1 MMVHFLSLV
10 LTLALRR
17 LLLLLLRLGL
27 VHLVEEAQAGGLE
40 LVGLLLELLGG
51 SVALARLV
59 LGNELTERGDL
70 LTDLVSLGLVKT
82 ALELG
87 EGLLGVVQD
96 AVGTVGSL
104 DSSLALLVLSTIL
117 LSVLNHGLDLSLRET
132 GARGNGDGLVL
143 VGGLVL
149 GVDVNNGV
157 SVNVKGNLNLRN
169 TTVGR
174 RNADKLE
181 VTKELVVLDKLT
193 LTLED
198 LDLDSGLVVSGSREG
213 LGLLGGDGGVAVDQ
227 TSEDTTKGLDTER
240 QGSDIEQKHVSD
252 LTSQDSTLDSSTD
265 GNSLVRVDRLG
276 GLTTEDR
283 LDRLGDLGH
292 TSHTTN
298 QDDVLDLAGLEVGVL
313 QSLANRL
320 DGTADKRVN
329 EALKVATGELLVDVL
344 GTAGIGSDER
354 KVDLSLERRGQLNLG
369 LLGSLTDT
377 LDSHAV
383 VREVKARL
391 LLEGLDDVA
400 DEVDVKVLT
409 TKVGVTVGRLNLE
422 NTLLDLQN
430 GDIEGTTTKIVD
442 GDNTVSLLLQTVG
455 KSGSSGLV
463 DDTENIET
471 SNLTSVLGGL
481 TLGVVEVGR
490 NSNDSVLN
498 RLAEVVLSSLLHLL
512 EGETTNLRRRVLLA
526 TSLHPRVTVGVLN
539 DLVGDLLQVTL
550 NLGVGEL
557 ATDETLGGEQ
567 SVLGVDNS
575 LTLGGNTDQTLTIL
589 SKSDNRRC
597 CPGTYCWSMLVDHA
611 HASGHLAPE
620 EKIFTY
626 LQGSQ

>member
-17 LLLLLLRLGL
+17 LLLLLLLRLGL

-59 LGNELTERGDL
+59 LGDELAERGDL
-70 LTDLVSLGLVKT
+70 LTDLVSLGLVEA
-82 ALELG
+82 ALELV

-96 AVGTVGSL
+96 TVGTVGSL

-157 SVNVKGNLNLRN
+157 SVNVESNLNLRN
-169 TTVGR
+169 TTVGG

-181 VTKELVVLDKLT
+181 VSKQLVVLDKLT
-193 LTLED
+193 LTLEH
-198 LDLDSGLVVSGSREG
+198 LDLDSSLVVSGSREG
-213 LGLLGGDGGVAVDQ
+213 LGLLGRDGGVAVDQ
-227 TSEDTTKGLDTER
+227 ASEDTTKGLDTER
-240 QGSDIEQKHVSD
+240 ERSDIEQEDVSD
-252 LTSQDSTLDSSTD
+252 LTSQDSTLDSGTN
-265 GNSLVRVDRLG
+265 GNSLVRVNGLG

-298 QDDVLDLAGLEVGVL
+298 QDDILDLAGLEVGIL
-313 QSLANRL
+313 QGLANGL
-320 DGTADKRVN
+320 DSAADKRVN
-329 EALKVATGELLVDVL
+329 ETLEVAPGHLLVDVL
-344 GTAGIGSDER
+344 GTAGIGSDEG

-369 LLGSLTDT
+369 LLSSLTDT

-383 VREVKARL
+383 AREIKARI
-391 LLEGLDDVA
+391 LLERLDDVA
-400 DEVDVKVLT
+400 DKVDVKVLT

-430 GDIEGTTTKIVD
+430 GDIEGTTTKIID

-463 DDTENIET
+463 DDTKDVET

-490 NSNDSVLN
+490 NSNNSVLN
-498 RLAEVVLSSLLHLL
+498 GLAEVVLGSLLHLL

-539 DLVGDLLQVTL
+539 DFVGDLLQVTL
-550 NLGVGEL
+550 NLVVGEL

-589 SKSDNRRC
+589 SKANNRRC
-597 CPGTYCWSMLVDHA
+597 CPGTYCLSMLV
-611 HASGHLAPE
+611 
-620 EKIFTY
+620 
-626 LQGSQ
+626 

>member
-17 LLLLLLRLGL
+17 LLLLLLLLRLGL

-59 LGNELTERGDL
+59 LGDELAERGDL
-70 LTDLVSLGLVKT
+70 LTDLVSLGLVEA
-82 ALELG
+82 ALELV
-87 EGLLGVVQD
+87 EGLLGIVQD

-157 SVNVKGNLNLRN
+157 SVNVESNLNLRN
-169 TTVGR
+169 TTVGG

-181 VTKELVVLDKLT
+181 VSKQLVVLDKLT
-193 LTLED
+193 LTLEH
-198 LDLDSGLVVSGSREG
+198 LDLDSSLVVSGSREG
-213 LGLLGGDGGVAVDQ
+213 LGLLGRYGSVAVDQ

-240 QGSDIEQKHVSD
+240 EGSDIEQEDVSD
-252 LTSQDSTLDSSTD
+252 LTSQDSTLDSGTN
-265 GNSLVRVDRLG
+265 GNSLVRVNGLG

-298 QDDVLDLAGLEVGVL
+298 QDDILDLAGLEVGVL
-313 QSLANRL
+313 QGLANGL
-320 DGTADKRVN
+320 DSAADKRVN
-329 EALKVATGELLVDVL
+329 ETLEVAPGHLLVDVL
-344 GTAGIGSDER
+344 GTAGIGSDEG

-369 LLGSLTDT
+369 LLSSLTDT

-383 VREVKARL
+383 AREIKARI
-391 LLEGLDDVA
+391 LLERLDDVA
-400 DEVDVKVLT
+400 DKVDVKVLT

-430 GDIEGTTTKIVD
+430 GDIEGTTTKIID

-463 DDTENIET
+463 DDTKDVET

-490 NSNDSVLN
+490 NSNNSVLN
-498 RLAEVVLSSLLHLL
+498 GLAEVVLGSLLHLL

-539 DLVGDLLQVTL
+539 DFVGDLLQVTL
-550 NLGVGEL
+550 NLVVGEL

-589 SKSDNRRC
+589 SKANNRRC
-597 CPGTYCWSMLVDHA
+597 CPGTYCLSMLVYHV
-611 HASGHLAPE
+611 H
-620 EKIFTY
+620 
-626 LQGSQ
+626 